1 MSESNPWASQWF
13 NAQQQFVDAWS
24 DMANSGKQGKPS
36 SQSDL
41 WAQSFDMWRKASGAQ
56 AQPEIQQAV
65 DKCFDMGK
73 EYFAMAEQ
81 ISKSLSA
88 GAKPVDAINQWME
101 QLKGS
106 LQQLGTVPGFDG
118 SGVNDFM
125 KQWFSPSQS
134 WKEMA
139 ATLTPMNQAA
149 WQLPGMNTSIFNL
162 GEMVDPLGKMLEA
175 PGIGYFREPQ
185 EKQQKG
191 IQLAVE
197 YQEANQAFN
206 QAFLRVAT
214 ESIQGFQARLMK
226 VDPAAM
232 PRSLRELYDLWVEVS
247 EEHYAEFAMSEEYQA
262 LYGDMVNRLMIMK
275 KHYSEI
281 TDDLLRAMNLP
292 NTREVDTM
300 QQRLQQLRRE
310 NMVLKKEVSE
320 IKTMLQ
326 ELTSR
331 RPQAPAA
338 SDAKAATAAS
348 STKAAPAASSTKAA
362 PAVSSAKAAPAV
374 SDAKAAPAAS
384 STKAAPAASSTKVAP
399 AVSSAKAAPAA
410 SDAKAAPAA
419 SKSNPVPTATK
430 TAPKAAAK
438 SSVKKSSAKK
448 SPAKKVAKKAAPK
461 KKSVVTKVSKGA

>member
-1 MSESNPWASQWF
+1 MNDSNPWASQWF

-24 DMANSGKQGKPS
+24 GMAKSGEQSNAS

-73 EYFAMAEQ
+73 EYFSMAEQ
-81 ISKSLSA
+81 ISKNLSA

-134 WKEMA
+134 WQQMTA
-139 ATLTPMNQAA
+139 ALTPMNQAA
-149 WQLPGMNTSIFNL
+149 WQLPGMNASAFNL

-191 IQLAVE
+191 IQLAIE

-206 QAFLRVAT
+206 QAFLQVAT
-214 ESIQGFQARLMK
+214 ESIQDFQRRLMK
-226 VDPAAM
+226 LDPESV
-232 PRSLRELYDLWVEVS
+232 PGSLRDLYDLWVEVS
-247 EEHYAEFAMSEEYQA
+247 EEHYAVFAMGDEYQT
-262 LYGDMVNRLMIMK
+262 LYGDMVNRLMILK
-275 KHYSEI
+275 KHYSGI
-281 TDDLLRAMNLP
+281 IDDSLRAMNLP

-300 QQRLQQLRRE
+300 QQRLQQVRRE
-310 NMVLKKEVSE
+310 NIALKKEVSE
-320 IKTMLQ
+320 IKSMLQ
-326 ELTSR
+326 ELTSKA
-331 RPQAPAA
+331 PAPAA
-338 SDAKAATAAS
+338 VNAKPKAAP
-348 STKAAPAASSTKAA
+348 KAAPAT
-362 PAVSSAKAAPAV
+362 VSAK
-374 SDAKAAPAAS
+374 
-384 STKAAPAASSTKVAP
+384 
-399 AVSSAKAAPAA
+399 
-410 SDAKAAPAA
+410 
-419 SKSNPVPTATK
+419 
-430 TAPKAAAK
+430 PKAALKKA
-438 SSVKKSSAKK
+438 SVKKASAI
-448 SPAKKVAKKAAPK
+448 KVAAKKAPVNTKRA
-461 KKSVVTKVSKGA
+461 VTKASKGA

>member
-1 MSESNPWASQWF
+1 MSETNPWASQWF
-13 NAQQQFVDAWS
+13 DAQQQFVDAWS

-88 GAKPVDAINQWME
+88 GAKPIDAINQWME

-106 LQQLGTVPGFDG
+106 LQQLGAVPGFDG

-134 WKEMA
+134 WQEMTA
-139 ATLTPMNQAA
+139 ALTPMNQAA
-149 WQLPGMNTSIFNL
+149 WQLPGMNSSIFNL
-162 GEMVDPLGKMLEA
+162 GEVVDPLGKMLEA

-191 IQLAVE
+191 LQLAVE

-310 NMVLKKEVSE
+310 NIVLKNEVSE

-338 SDAKAATAAS
+338 SSA
-348 STKAAPAASSTKAA
+348 KAAPAASD
-362 PAVSSAKAAPAV
+362 AKAAPAA

-384 STKAAPAASSTKVAP
+384 STKAASAASSAKAAPAASSAKAAP
-399 AVSSAKAAPAA
+399 AASDAKAAPAA

-419 SKSNPVPTATK
+419 SKSNPVPAATK

-438 SSVKKSSAKK
+438 SSVKKLPAKK

>member
-1 MSESNPWASQWF
+1 
-13 NAQQQFVDAWS
+13 
-24 DMANSGKQGKPS
+24 
-36 SQSDL
+36 
-41 WAQSFDMWRKASGAQ
+41 
-56 AQPEIQQAV
+56 
-65 DKCFDMGK
+65 
-73 EYFAMAEQ
+73 
-81 ISKSLSA
+81 
-88 GAKPVDAINQWME
+88 
-101 QLKGS
+101 
-106 LQQLGTVPGFDG
+106 
-118 SGVNDFM
+118 M

-338 SDAKAATAAS
+338 SSA
-348 STKAAPAASSTKAA
+348 KAAPAE
-362 PAVSSAKAAPAV
+362 SSAKAAPAE
-374 SDAKAAPAAS
+374 
-384 STKAAPAASSTKVAP
+384 
-399 AVSSAKAAPAA
+399 SSAKAAPAA
-410 SDAKAAPAA
+410 TSAKAAPAA
-419 SKSNPVPTATK
+419 TSAKATPAATSAKAAPAVNKANPVPAATK
-430 TAPKAAAK
+430 AAPKATVK
-438 SSVKKSSAKK
+438 SSVKKSS
-448 SPAKKVAKKAAPK
+448 AKKVAKKAAPK
-461 KKSVVTKVSKGA
+461 KKSAVTKASKGA

>member
-1 MSESNPWASQWF
+1 MSENNPWSSQWF

-24 DMANSGKQGKPS
+24 DMAKSGTQGNPS

-56 AQPEIQQAV
+56 AQPDIQQAV

-88 GAKPVDAINQWME
+88 GAEPIDAINQWME

-106 LQQLGTVPGFDG
+106 LQQLGAVPGFNG
-118 SGVNDFM
+118 SGANDFM

-134 WKEMA
+134 WQQMA
-139 ATLTPMNQAA
+139 AALTPMNQAA

-191 IQLAVE
+191 IQLAIE

-226 VDPAAM
+226 LDPTAV
-232 PRSLRELYDLWVEVS
+232 PSSLRDLYDLWVEVS
-247 EEHYAEFAMSEEYQA
+247 EEHYAEFAMGEEYQT
-262 LYGDMVNRLMIMK
+262 LYGDMVNRLMILK

-300 QQRLQQLRRE
+300 QQRLQQVRRE
-310 NMVLKKEVSE
+310 NIVLKKEVSE
-320 IKTMLQ
+320 IKSMLQ
-326 ELTSR
+326 ALTSN
-331 RPQAPAA
+331 PSKAPAA
-338 SDAKAATAAS
+338 PIAKTAPATAAPAPRA
-348 STKAAPAASSTKAA
+348 TAPAAAPAAAVKPSVKKS
-362 PAVSSAKAAPAV
+362 PA
-374 SDAKAAPAAS
+374 
-384 STKAAPAASSTKVAP
+384 
-399 AVSSAKAAPAA
+399 
-410 SDAKAAPAA
+410 
-419 SKSNPVPTATK
+419 K
-430 TAPKAAAK
+430 TAAK
-438 SSVKKSSAKK
+438 SSVTKSTAK
-448 SPAKKVAKKAAPK
+448 PVAKKATPK
-461 KKSVVTKVSKGA
+461 KKSVVTKASKGA

>member
-1 MSESNPWASQWF
+1 MSDTNPWASQWF
-13 NAQQQFVDAWS
+13 SAQQQFVDAWS
-24 DMANSGKQGKPS
+24 DMAQSGTQSRTS

-56 AQPEIQQAV
+56 AQPDIQQTV
-65 DKCFDMGK
+65 DKCVDMGK

-81 ISKSLSA
+81 ISKGLSA

-118 SGVNDFM
+118 GGVNDFM

-134 WKEMA
+134 WQQMA

-149 WQLPGMNTSIFNL
+149 WQMPGMNTSAFNM
-162 GEMVDPLGKMLEA
+162 GEAIDPMGKLLSS
-175 PGIGYFREPQ
+175 PGVGYFREPQ

-191 IQLAVE
+191 IQLALE

-206 QAFLRVAT
+206 QAFLGVSI
-214 ESIQGFQARLMK
+214 ESIQSFQARLMK
-226 VDPAAM
+226 LDPTSV
-232 PRSLRELYDLWVEVS
+232 PSSLRELYDLWVEVS
-247 EEHYAEFAMSEEYQA
+247 EEHYGVFAMSDEYQT

-300 QQRLQQLRRE
+300 QQRLQQVRRE

-320 IKTMLQ
+320 IKAMLQ
-326 ELTSR
+326 ELTSSAS
-331 RPQAPAA
+331 PAPAA
-338 SDAKAATAAS
+338 PAKAAAAAS
-348 STKAAPAASSTKAA
+348 KSKAAPAATKAA
-362 PAVSSAKAAPAV
+362 PGAAPQ
-374 SDAKAAPAAS
+374 S
-384 STKAAPAASSTKVAP
+384 STKT
-399 AVSSAKAAPAA
+399 
-410 SDAKAAPAA
+410 
-419 SKSNPVPTATK
+419 
-430 TAPKAAAK
+430 
-438 SSVKKSSAKK
+438 SSAKK
-448 SPAKKVAKKAAPK
+448 SSLKTSPAKKVAAKKAAPK
-461 KKSVVTKVSKGA
+461 KKPVVTKAGKGA

>member
-24 DMANSGKQGKPS
+24 DMAKSGTQSNAS

-56 AQPEIQQAV
+56 AQPDIQQAV

-73 EYFAMAEQ
+73 EYFSMAEQ
-81 ISKSLSA
+81 ISKNLSA

-134 WKEMA
+134 WQQMA
-139 ATLTPMNQAA
+139 ATLTPMNQSA
-149 WQLPGMNTSIFNL
+149 WQMPGMNTSAFNM
-162 GEMVDPLGKMLEA
+162 GEAIDPMGKLLSS
-175 PGIGYFREPQ
+175 PGVGYFREPQ

-191 IQLAVE
+191 IQLSIE

-206 QAFLRVAT
+206 QAFWVVAI
-214 ESIQGFQARLMK
+214 ESIQSFQARLMK
-226 VDPAAM
+226 LDPTSV
-232 PRSLRELYDLWVEVS
+232 PSSLRELYDLWVEVS
-247 EEHYAEFAMSEEYQA
+247 EEHYGVFAMSEEYQT

-281 TDDLLRAMNLP
+281 SDDLLRAMNLP

-300 QQRLQQLRRE
+300 QQRLQQVRRE
-310 NMVLKKEVSE
+310 NMALKKEVSE
-320 IKTMLQ
+320 IKEMLQ
-326 ELTSR
+326 ELTSSSSI
-331 RPQAPAA
+331 APAA
-338 SDAKAATAAS
+338 PA
-348 STKAAPAASSTKAA
+348 KAAPAKAA
-362 PAVSSAKAAPAV
+362 SAKAAPA
-374 SDAKAAPAAS
+374 KAAPAA
-384 STKAAPAASSTKVAP
+384 TKA
-399 AVSSAKAAPAA
+399 
-410 SDAKAAPAA
+410 
-419 SKSNPVPTATK
+419 VPRAT
-430 TAPKAAAK
+430 PK
-438 SSVKKSSAKK
+438 
-448 SPAKKVAKKAAPK
+448 
-461 KKSVVTKVSKGA
+461 

>member
-81 ISKSLSA
+81 ISKSLSS

-247 EEHYAEFAMSEEYQA
+247 EEHYAEFATSEEYQA

-275 KHYSEI
+275 KHYSGI

-338 SDAKAATAAS
+338 S
-348 STKAAPAASSTKAA
+348 
-362 PAVSSAKAAPAV
+362 SAKAAPAE
-374 SDAKAAPAAS
+374 
-384 STKAAPAASSTKVAP
+384 
-399 AVSSAKAAPAA
+399 SSAKAAPAA
-410 SDAKAAPAA
+410 TSAKAAPAA
-419 SKSNPVPTATK
+419 TSAKAAPAATSAKAAPAATSAKAAPAATSAKATPAATSAKAAPAVNKANPVPAATK
-430 TAPKAAAK
+430 AAPKATVK

-461 KKSVVTKVSKGA
+461 KKSAVTKASKGA